1 MNYLYIDSANSKSY
15 MHNRSDYKNL
25 KDPSGALAHTLRP
38 ILKKIRNMVRPLVW
52 SSNGP
57 LPEHMI

>member
-1 MNYLYIDSANSKSY
+1 
-15 MHNRSDYKNL
+15 MHNKPGYKNL
-25 KDPSGALAHTLRP
+25 KDPFGALANTLRP
-38 ILKKIRNMVRPLVW
+38 ILKEIRNMVRPLVW